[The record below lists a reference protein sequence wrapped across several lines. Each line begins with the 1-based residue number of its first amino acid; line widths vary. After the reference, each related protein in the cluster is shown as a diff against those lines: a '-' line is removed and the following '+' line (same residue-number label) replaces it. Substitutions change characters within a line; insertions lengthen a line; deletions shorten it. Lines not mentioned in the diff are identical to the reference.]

1 MKLIDL
7 LTSPWAITRQSL
19 EEICG
24 IYSTHLRGEKID
36 IKAVEARLGRPLANE
51 PTAYQVINGV
61 AVLPVEGVMAPKANL
76 MMQVSGG
83 ASTQMLA
90 RELQAAVADP
100 SVRAIILQMD
110 TPGGSVIG
118 TPEFAAA
125 IASAKAAKPT
135 VAYTDG
141 QMASAGYWTGSA
153 ADGVYIS
160 GSTTIVGSI
169 GVVMAHRDMSQAN
182 QAAGLKVTEITA
194 GKYKRIASVN
204 APLSKEGEATLQ
216 AQVDYI
222 YGLFVDAVAA
232 NRGTSADAV
241 IERMADG
248 RTFIGTQAID
258 AGLVDAVSSL
268 DALISDLSQGTHPAM
283 KGRRANFSAGAAHTS
298 INPTCEGTVMPQADT
313 TITRES
319 LERDHAGLFAQ
330 LRSEF
335 QAEGASNERSRI
347 LAVREQALPGHGVL
361 LDRLAMDGKTTGP
374 EAAAA
379 VLAAE
384 RSARAAAAQAHA
396 DDAPQAVPT
405 SHAPDDKAEVSQD
418 DKVAKAKAY
427 AAEHKVD
434 FVAALKALNFA

>member
-51 PTAYQVINGV
+51 PAAYQVINGV

-194 GKYKRIASVN
+194 GKYKRIASSN
-204 APLSKEGEATLQ
+204 APLTKEGEATLQ

-232 NRGTSADAV
+232 NRGTSAEAV
-241 IERMADG
+241 LERMAD
-248 RTFIGTQAID
+248 GTQAID

-268 DALISDLSQGTHPAM
+268 DALISDLSQGTHPAK
-283 KGRRANFSAGAAHTS
+283 KGKRANFSAGVAHTS

-335 QAEGASNERSRI
+335 QAEGALNERARI
-347 LAVREQALPGHGVL
+347 LAVREQALPGHGAL

-396 DDAPQAVPT
+396 NDAPQAVPT
-405 SHAPDDKAEVSQD
+405 SHAPDDKPEVSQD

-427 AAEHKVD
+427 AVEHKVD